1 MVTRLTQLA
10 AYEDDRGNTI
20 AFAGLVEQNI
30 QIKFAGRNNRLFVA
44 DPVRI
49 GRLFIDFDCDNG
61 LVEIGESKGV
71 PAFLANIRVGQ
82 DATVRIG
89 RNVSTT
95 AVVAM
100 SAAEGATITI
110 GDDVMFASENQV
122 RADDGHPIF
131 DVRTGKRVNVSR
143 SIVIGNHVWIGHSAA
158 VLGGASIG
166 DGTVVGMGSIVTR
179 PLPNNV
185 VAAGVPARVVRRD
198 TAWER
203 PHLTL
208 TRPFYKPDATTIDT
222 SPYWNLTENADETVP
237 WPTRAKNLARTS
249 LRKVARPQRG

>member
-1 MVTRLTQLA
+1 MVTRLTELA
-10 AYEDDRGNTI
+10 AYEDERGNSI
-20 AFAGLVEQNI
+20 AFTGRAERNI
-30 QIKFAGRNNRLFVA
+30 QIKFAGHGNRLVIA
-44 DPVRI
+44 DTVRI

-61 LVEIGESKGV
+61 FVEIGESKGV
-71 PAFLANIRVGQ
+71 PALLANIRVGQ

-100 SAAEGATITI
+100 SVAEGATITI

-131 DVRTGKRVNVSR
+131 DVHTGKRVNISR
-143 SIVIGNHVWIGHSAA
+143 SIAIGNHVWVGHSAA

-198 TAWER
+198 VAWER

-208 TRPFYKPDATTIDT
+208 TRPFYKPDADTIQK
-222 SPYWNLTENADETVP
+222 SPYWKLTESS
-237 WPTRAKNLARTS
+237 ARRITW
-249 LRKVARPQRG
+249 RDRVQRRLFALIHGAASR